1 RDAPTGGQA
10 RAGPA
15 RAPGQVQARRAGHGG
30 PASQRKGSAQA
41 EIYGQQ
47 EMIAVKTLLFTI
59 LVPGTVTVLVPYLLL
74 TSGFQLF
81 PVEIGA
87 LRVLGLPPILMGV
100 VTYLWCAWDFTF
112 TGRGTPAPIDP
123 PKQLVVKGLYRY
135 VRNPMYVGITL
146 ILLGE
151 ALLFEAAVLFLYAG
165 LLLVCAHLFI
175 VYYEEPTLRR
185 LFGASYESYCKSVSR
200 WTPRLP

>member
-1 RDAPTGGQA
+1 
-10 RAGPA
+10 
-15 RAPGQVQARRAGHGG
+15 
-30 PASQRKGSAQA
+30 
-41 EIYGQQ
+41 
-47 EMIAVKTLLFTI
+47 MIAVKTLLFTI

-151 ALLFEAAVLFLYAG
+151 TLLFEAAVLFLYAG
-165 LLLVCAHLFI
+165 FLLVCAHLFI

-200 WTPRLP
+200 WFPGQP

>member
-1 RDAPTGGQA
+1 MVAL
-10 RAGPA
+10 
-15 RAPGQVQARRAGHGG
+15 
-30 PASQRKGSAQA
+30 
-41 EIYGQQ
+41 
-47 EMIAVKTLLFTI
+47 KTLLFTI

-87 LRVLGLPPILMGV
+87 LRVLGLPPMLLGAL
-100 VTYLWCAWDFTF
+100 TYLWCAWDFTF

-123 PKQLVVKGLYRY
+123 PKELVVKGLYRY

-146 ILLGE
+146 ILTGE
-151 ALLFEAAVLFLYAG
+151 ALLFESAVLFLYAG
-165 LLLVCAHLFI
+165 FLFVCAHLFI

-185 LFGASYESYCKSVSR
+185 LFGAPYESYCKSVSR
-200 WTPRLP
+200 WIPRLR